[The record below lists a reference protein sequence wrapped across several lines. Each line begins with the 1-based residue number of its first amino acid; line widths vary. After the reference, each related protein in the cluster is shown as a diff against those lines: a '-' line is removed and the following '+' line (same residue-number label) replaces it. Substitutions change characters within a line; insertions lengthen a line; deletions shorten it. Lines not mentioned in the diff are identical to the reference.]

1 MNDLNELNKMVEK
14 LLLSGKT
21 FGETIEAMKNR
32 GYSHEQVWNA
42 IGVFDKKYRKQQS
55 PTIYDGN

>member
-1 MNDLNELNKMVEK
+1 MNDLDELNKMVEN

-21 FGETIEAMKNR
+21 LGETIEAMKNK
-32 GYSHEQVWNA
+32 GYSHEQAWNA

-55 PTIYDGN
+55 STIYDGN